1 MAVLAFDFVFFSG
14 LTGDDLLGG
23 IVSLLACLVLFNVVA
38 KDRPNR

>member
-38 KDRPNR
+38 KDPPNR